1 MISYA
6 WRKMADPEE
15 ERELREMLAE
25 AAAEDAE
32 AGFPAVSLDQPYPDD
47 AAHLVVRLLPD
58 GRPGHDA
65 SAPVAAYLRVEPD
78 PDAGTATARYVVRPR
93 FRSRGIST
101 LLLETIGLDLRAEGG
116 WAGTG
121 VSALRIWARGDH
133 PAAQRMARRFERFG
147 VRPGRRQWQLLAP
160 LRRSDWPERG
170 WPERQGVLARPAA
183 DAAEQAAAAALWHR
197 RAGRDELPRR
207 ASVLIAGPDVTG
219 ALWYDAD
226 ADERTEYGTA
236 GRIVAVLAEPGRQ
249 EIRADLVTAAMTGLR
264 DRGLR
269 VAAITVDADD
279 HALTRSCRLLG
290 FRHDRTDVEYIV
302 GDVAA
307 AAPAG
312 DALAHAAAEA
322 GH

>member
-6 WRKMADPEE
+6 WQKIAGPEE

-32 AGFPAVSLDQPYPDD
+32 AGFPAVSLDQPYRDD
-47 AAHLVVRLLPD
+47 AAHLVVRLLAD

-101 LLLETIGLDLRAEGG
+101 MLLETIGLDLRAEGG

-160 LRRSDWPERG
+160 LRRSG
-170 WPERQGVLARPAA
+170 WPERQGVRARPPAG
-183 DAAEQAAAAALWHR
+183 AAEQAAAAALWHR
-197 RAGRDELPRR
+197 RAGREELPHR

-219 ALWYDAD
+219 ALWYDPD
-226 ADERTEYGTA
+226 ADEGTEYGTA
-236 GRIVAVLAEPGRQ
+236 GRIVAVLAEPGRE
-249 EIRADLVTAAMTGLR
+249 EIRADLVAAAMTGLR

-269 VAAITVDADD
+269 VAAVTVDADD
-279 HALTRSCRLLG
+279 HALTRSCRLMG
-290 FRHDRTDVEYIV
+290 FRHDRTDVEYLV
-302 GDVAA
+302 GDASGAA
-307 AAPAG
+307 RPAG
-312 DALAHAAAEA
+312 AGLAAAEA
-322 GH
+322 GR

>member
-1 MISYA
+1 VISYA
-6 WRKMADPEE
+6 WRKIAGPAE

-32 AGFPAVSLDQPYPDD
+32 AGFPAVSLDQPYRDD

-78 PDAGTATARYVVRPR
+78 PDGGTATVRYVVRPR

-101 LLLETIGLDLRAEGG
+101 LLVETIGLDLRAEGG

-147 VRPGRRQWQLLAP
+147 VHPGRREWQLLAP
-160 LRRSDWPERG
+160 LRRSGRPGRPG
-170 WPERQGVLARPAA
+170 RQGIRARPPAH
-183 DAAEQAAAAALWHR
+183 AAEQAAAAALWHG
-197 RAGRDELPRR
+197 RADREELPRQ
-207 ASVLIAGPDVTG
+207 ASVLIAGPDVPG
-219 ALWYDAD
+219 ALWYDPD

-236 GRIVAVLAEPGRQ
+236 GRIVAVLAEPGRE
-249 EIRADLVTAAMTGLR
+249 EIRAELVAAAMTGLR

-302 GDVAA
+302 GDAAA

-312 DALAHAAAEA
+312 AALAHAAAEA
-322 GH
+322 GR

>member
-6 WRKMADPEE
+6 WRKIAGPEE

-32 AGFPAVSLDQPYPDD
+32 AGFPAVSLDQPYRDD

-78 PDAGTATARYVVRPR
+78 PDGGTAIARYVVRPR

-160 LRRSDWPERG
+160 LRRSG
-170 WPERQGVLARPAA
+170 WPERQGVRARPPAG
-183 DAAEQAAAAALWHR
+183 AAEQAAAAALWHR
-197 RAGRDELPRR
+197 RAGREELPHG

-219 ALWYDAD
+219 ALWYDPD

-236 GRIVAVLAEPGRQ
+236 GRIVAVLAEPGRE
-249 EIRADLVTAAMTGLR
+249 EIRADLVAAAMTGLR

-269 VAAITVDADD
+269 VAAVTVDADD
-279 HALTRSCRLLG
+279 HALTRTCRLMG
-290 FRHDRTDVEYIV
+290 FRHDRTDIEYLV
-302 GDVAA
+302 GDVSGAA
-307 AAPAG
+307 GPAG
-312 DALAHAAAEA
+312 AGLAAAAAEA
-322 GH
+322 GR

>member
-6 WRKMADPEE
+6 WRKIAGPEE

-32 AGFPAVSLDQPYPDD
+32 AGFPAVSLDQPYRDD

-78 PDAGTATARYVVRPR
+78 PDGGTATARYVVRPR

-160 LRRSDWPERG
+160 LRRSGWPERG
-170 WPERQGVLARPAA
+170 WPERQGVRARPPAG
-183 DAAEQAAAAALWHR
+183 AAEQAVAAALWHR
-197 RAGRDELPRR
+197 RAGREELPHR
-207 ASVLIAGPDVTG
+207 ASVLVAGPDVTG
-219 ALWYDAD
+219 ALWYDPD

-236 GRIVAVLAEPGRQ
+236 GRIVAVLAEPGRE
-249 EIRADLVTAAMTGLR
+249 EIRADLVAAAMTGLR

-269 VAAITVDADD
+269 VAAVTVDADD
-279 HALTRSCRLLG
+279 HALTRACRLMG

-312 DALAHAAAEA
+312 AALAHAATEA
-322 GH
+322 GR